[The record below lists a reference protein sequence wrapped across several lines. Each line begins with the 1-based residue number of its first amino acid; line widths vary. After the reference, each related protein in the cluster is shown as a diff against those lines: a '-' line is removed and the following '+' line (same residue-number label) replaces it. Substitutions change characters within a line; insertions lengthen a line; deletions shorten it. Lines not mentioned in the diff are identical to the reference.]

1 METMNTNAI
10 SSSFLNRLPYWSE
23 LEKLSKDDKI
33 KLIAMLSLSIADGD
47 RIKPS
52 RDKSKALKLEQA
64 MELLDTMMVKGGKPV
79 PADEDG
85 KGTLAQIKYCL

>member
-1 METMNTNAI
+1 MNLNAI
-10 SSSFLNRLPYWSE
+10 TPGFLNRLPYWSE

-47 RIKPS
+47 RKMVS
-52 RDKSKALKLEQA
+52 KEKSKALKLEQA

-79 PADEDG
+79 PADENRN
-85 KGTLAQIKYCL
+85 LA